1 MIEQVEEEYELF
13 RQAIV
18 QRDADAW
25 AAIHAR
31 YHSLLVSWAYHSGA
45 QGCLELPADIADR
58 ALARAWVALTPDR
71 FAEFPTLASLLSYLR
86 TCVKT
91 TAIDIARAQTAS
103 ERAWQQLDA
112 GEPATPEQIILG
124 KLDRDTLW
132 QLVTALAITPS
143 DRITLIESCVYG
155 LPPRAIQVRHP
166 ELFPTVASVYT
177 TKRNLFNRLQ
187 RNQDLLRLREAFSTF

>member
-18 QRDADAW
+18 HRDADAW

-31 YHSLLVSWAYHSGA
+31 YHSLLVSWAYYSGA

-58 ALARAWVALTPDR
+58 ALARAWAALTPNR
-71 FAEFPTLASLLSYLR
+71 FAEFPSLASLLSYLR

-91 TAIDIARAQTAS
+91 AAIDIARAQAAS
-103 ERAWQQLDA
+103 ERAWQQIDA
-112 GEPATPEQIILG
+112 DEPATPEQIILD
-124 KLDRDTLW
+124 KLDCDVLW
-132 QLVTALAITPS
+132 QLVIALANTPS
-143 DRITLIESCVYG
+143 DRITLIESCIYG
-155 LPPRAIQVRHP
+155 LPPRAIQARHP
-166 ELFPTVASVYT
+166 VLFPNVASVYT

-187 RNQDLLRLREAFSTF
+187 RNQDLLRLRETFSTF